1 MLCFSKGRRGAYFWP
16 SFIEGT
22 VLSSIYDL
30 DSLCRFYYICGQ
42 FVLHLSVLL
51 HSWSIITFVASTR
64 PDWPNWQRLE
74 QTFVE
79 HKQIQ
84 STLSKTNT
92 VAVIRTGNSVLLRER
107 CYRESQ
113 IKVVKEDRYQPEV
126 SVSRSDLVSRMF
138 KWSCANKNDEIEAQI
153 KSGHHH
159 RNKGNS

>member
-1 MLCFSKGRRGAYFWP
+1 MQYLGCCVFRKGAAA
-16 SFIEGT
+16 FI
-22 VLSSIYDL
+22 
-30 DSLCRFYYICGQ
+30 
-42 FVLHLSVLL
+42 FVRLLLRAPFFQVYMIWILHL
-51 HSWSIITFVASTR
+51 WSICVTFECIISFVASTR

-79 HKQIQ
+79 HRQIQ
-84 STLSKTNT
+84 TTLSKTNT

-113 IKVVKEDRYQPEV
+113 IKGVKEDRYLPEV

-138 KWSCANKNDEIEAQI
+138 NWLCANKNDEIEVQI
-153 KSGHHH
+153 KSSHHH